1 MENNNPSERIYKI
14 LIAEDEP
21 VESELLKQVISKA
34 GYEVLITKNG
44 QEALDKVEDFNP
56 DLIMLDINMPVKN
69 GYDTCRELR
78 LNVNTRD
85 IPVLFLTTNQT
96 NEQVMEGFESGA
108 VDYIFKPYTLDKL
121 KERIK
126 KNLEEI

>member
-1 MENNNPSERIYKI
+1 MENNTHEKKYKI
-14 LIAEDEP
+14 LIAEDEA
-21 VESELLKQVISKA
+21 VESELLKQVISKE
-34 GYEVLITKNG
+34 GYEVLLTKNG

-56 DLIMLDINMPVKN
+56 DLILLDINMPVKN

-78 LNVNTRD
+78 LNANTRD

-108 VDYIFKPYTLDKL
+108 VDYIFKPFSLDKL